1 MANQQLQRLAA
12 RLRGQRRWTQQ
23 LGREVVDYWTVS
35 GLSGIA
41 VARELGVDAQRL
53 YWWRDR
59 LGLAHDDAP
68 DVFTLPSQFVPVV
81 VREEAGQRFPRPS
94 LVVEVGCG
102 LRVEVHE
109 EDAATAAWVAQFAAS
124 VRETE
129 A

>member
-12 RLRGQRRWTQQ
+12 RLRGQRRWTER
-23 LGREVVDYWTVS
+23 LGREAVDYWTAS

-41 VARELGVDAQRL
+41 AARELGVDAQRL

-68 DVFTLPSQFVPVV
+68 EVCALPSQFVPVV
-81 VREEAGQRFPRPS
+81 VREDAGQRFARPS
-94 LVVEVGCG
+94 LVVEVGDG
-102 LRVEVHE
+102 LRVEVYE
-109 EDAATAAWVAQFAAS
+109 ADAATAAWLARFTAS